1 MTQRLRRVA
10 SASDPA
16 DGRHTRIIPSGNE
29 AGFYHLAELSLAR
42 DHRRHV
48 EAGKFDLARL
58 FRPVEC
64 LQAPVVKRT
73 AFFKLQRTDG
83 VCDPFDGIRERM
95 CKVIERINAP
105 GIPRSMMGRMQHTIN
120 DRISHDHI
128 RRSHIDL
135 GAKHLFPILV
145 LAFLHLLEK
154 LQVLFD
160 ASVSIGTFL
169 ARMLQIATSIM
180 DFLTRLV
187 IDIRKTHAD
196 QLAGEFIQLR
206 KIVRCIM
213 DRFLPMEAK
222 PLHILQNGIHIL
234 DLFLCRVRIIEA
246 DIRLPVILLSNAK
259 IETDALHM
267 PDVKVSIRFRRKTR
281 QHPIIRIDMIC
292 NIFIDFCF
300 DKIRSFSFFFH
311 SSPPFCHYTFK
322 VFSLYFS
329 TIQE

>member
-1 MTQRLRRVA
+1 
-10 SASDPA
+10 
-16 DGRHTRIIPSGNE
+16 
-29 AGFYHLAELSLAR
+29 
-42 DHRRHV
+42 
-48 EAGKFDLARL
+48 
-58 FRPVEC
+58 
-64 LQAPVVKRT
+64 
-73 AFFKLQRTDG
+73 
-83 VCDPFDGIRERM
+83 
-95 CKVIERINAP
+95 
-105 GIPRSMMGRMQHTIN
+105 
-120 DRISHDHI
+120 
-128 RRSHIDL
+128 
-135 GAKHLFPILV
+135 
-145 LAFLHLLEK
+145 
-154 LQVLFD
+154 
-160 ASVSIGTFL
+160 
-169 ARMLQIATSIM
+169 MLQIATSIM

-213 DRFLPMEAK
+213 DRFLPMEAE
-222 PLHILQNGIHIL
+222 PLHILQNGIHVL

-246 DIRLPVILLSNAK
+246 DIRLPMILLSNAK

-281 QHPIIRIDMIC
+281 QHPIIRIDMIF

-311 SSPPFCHYTFK
+311 SSPPFYHYTFK